1 MSGSGR
7 LDIKNVSK
15 SYPVDGGLFTV
26 LSDIDFD
33 VAPGA
38 FVSIVGASGCGKSTL
53 LRLISGLETDYRGS
67 ILMNGVRVT
76 GTSLSRGIVFQD
88 HRLLPWM
95 TLRQNIELGL
105 INSKRS
111 ASEKAETIAYH
122 IDLVG
127 LKGSEKVYP
136 GQLSGGMAQRAA
148 IARALVNQ
156 PEVLLLDEP
165 LGSLDALTRLRLQDE
180 LQQIWR
186 VEGTTM
192 VMVTHDVDEAV
203 FLSDEI
209 LVLSPN
215 PGRLVNRIP
224 VPLEHPRDRV
234 GLEFL
239 DIKRR
244 VLAAMH
250 VTAAG
255 RIAA

>member
-15 SYPVDGGLFTV
+15 SYPVEGGLFTV

-67 ILMNGVRVT
+67 ILMNGARVT
-76 GTSLSRGIVFQD
+76 GTSLNRGIVFQD

-111 ASEKAETIAYH
+111 TAEKAETIAYH
-122 IDLVG
+122 IKLVG
-127 LKGSEKVYP
+127 LKGFEQVYP

-215 PGRLVNRIP
+215 PGRLVNWIP
-224 VPLEHPRDRV
+224 VSLDHPRDRV

-239 DIKRR
+239 EIKRR

-250 VTAAG
+250 FTGAE